1 METRKDKLNKVSH
14 LMETMSVSEKKDQF
28 SNIELVFPAYD
39 GNIYGVI
46 KENSKYI
53 IKKATNRN
61 ANSVEDFDYI
71 DGVQNKSKYSK
82 TTITEAQKTLNLWN
96 IEFGRVYGT
105 LNEAKHV
112 LKVPAPEKKNSEPLP
127 GLDST
132 DDLGLSD
139 DSTDSLEGLPVSGD
153 EDLNDDGELPGL
165 EDSEASSENPDDYA
179 DVDPDDLDTEDPKKM
194 IQKLA
199 GKLAYELREY
209 DDEDYS
215 DTAKF
220 AMSMAISA
228 LKSDKMSD
236 EDKNSIENK
245 FDTKFDAESDENL
258 GLEVEPESDSSEVE
272 DSQGIEISD
281 EDSETSKDVE
291 VEEDFVNEVI
301 GNEPEDYIRDFQKSK
316 APQFQGKSKEKKR
329 QMALAA
335 YYQNESMTLRKKDLV
350 KLLSE
355 NEDPLRR
362 WAFKVASDFN
372 SGRITNTPHLL
383 SIIENN
389 IESHGIDVNLNQLRR
404 KFESLIHGSKIS
416 GQIILT
422 LVDSALNQEFTDIDE
437 DFYFEENEPE
447 NILFDDENEFNPYE
461 VDDED
466 LLFDMDEEVYSQRN
480 KTPKVGKFSQYYP
493 GVGNIGRYD
502 GDDSAV
508 DETEDFYFE

>member
-1 METRKDKLNKVSH
+1 
-14 LMETMSVSEKKDQF
+14 
-28 SNIELVFPAYD
+28 
-39 GNIYGVI
+39 
-46 KENSKYI
+46 
-53 IKKATNRN
+53 
-61 ANSVEDFDYI
+61 
-71 DGVQNKSKYSK
+71 
-82 TTITEAQKTLNLWN
+82 
-96 IEFGRVYGT
+96 
-105 LNEAKHV
+105 
-112 LKVPAPEKKNSEPLP
+112 
-127 GLDST
+127 
-132 DDLGLSD
+132 
-139 DSTDSLEGLPVSGD
+139 LEGLPVSGD